1 MTIKMTIDV
10 SPEQA
15 IAVAK
20 LISSPIQTTP
30 AAPAPQPM
38 QTPPPVVPTQQ
49 QPITQAPVQAPPI
62 APSPVQNTVP
72 MAPPPVQQTPP
83 VAARTYTQ
91 DELALASR
99 PICEMGRQQELL
111 DLLHSF
117 TLTDASGNV
126 RNVQSIRE
134 LPEECYPAFANGI
147 RALGGKI

>member
-20 LISSPIQTTP
+20 LISSPIQAAP
-30 AAPAPQPM
+30 AAPVPQPM

-49 QPITQAPVQAPPI
+49 QPIAQAPVQVPPI
-62 APSPVQNTVP
+62 APPPVQNTVP
-72 MAPPPVQQTPP
+72 VAPPPVQQTPP

-134 LPEECYPAFANGI
+134 LPEACYPAFANGI

>member
-20 LISSPIQTTP
+20 LISSPIQTAP
-30 AAPAPQPM
+30 AAPVPQPM

-49 QPITQAPVQAPPI
+49 PIAQAPVQAPPI
-62 APSPVQNTVP
+62 TPPPVQNTVP
-72 MAPPPVQQTPP
+72 VAPPPVQQTPP

-147 RALGGKI
+147 RVLGGKI